1 MLNSKT
7 LHKIKD
13 EIVEVLPIDSLQIFW
28 DSKYVKKSSEIKGK
42 LDICHFKIGKLEIRH
57 SKINV

>member
-28 DSKYVKKSSEIKGK
+28 DSRYVRKSSEIKGEVRY
-42 LDICHFKIGKLEIRH
+42 LPL
-57 SKINV
+57 